1 MSMTEWGQK
10 GKEKRKQKEAG
21 EIVHPFST
29 VLAVQA
35 KLPEFGPQDP
45 CEEAGRSGTHLL
57 DPCGPC

>member
-35 KLPEFGPQDP
+35 KLQVWSPGPM
-45 CEEAGRSGTHLL
+45 
-57 DPCGPC
+57 